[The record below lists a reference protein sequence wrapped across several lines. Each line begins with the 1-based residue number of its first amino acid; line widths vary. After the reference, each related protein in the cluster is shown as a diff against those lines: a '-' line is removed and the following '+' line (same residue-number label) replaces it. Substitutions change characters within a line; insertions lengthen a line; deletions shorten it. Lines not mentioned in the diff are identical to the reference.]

1 MSASSIDLD
10 GLLRRL
16 HLPTVRRLY
25 GNLEVH
31 AEKTGMSYRDYL
43 ATLVAE
49 EVAHRAQTRISRS
62 TRKAQFPFLAT
73 IENFD
78 FTFQSSIRLATLGSF
93 LGPELVSEGRCAIFY
108 GNSGTGKTH
117 LAIAIAY
124 RAIQN
129 GFEARFVDADAL
141 LEQLSRASQRDQLQ
155 FALEEYLHPHV
166 LVIDEIGYLNH
177 RADAA
182 NVLFQVVNARHLKKR
197 STIFT
202 TNKPLG
208 SWGRVLHDA
217 DLAEA
222 IIDRVLERG
231 RLITLNGPS
240 FRTRHMAHELRGAR
254 SSHTSLLTEVGNDD
268 SDLPPGVVDHGARI
282 SALLTFPAP
291 SSGGQMGY
299 PAKSSRPRD
308 RAERRRC

>member
-10 GLLRRL
+10 ALLHRL
-16 HLPTVRRLY
+16 ALPTVRRLY
-25 GNLEVH
+25 RELETT
-31 AEKTGMSYRDYL
+31 AEKTSMSHRDYL

-62 TRKAQFPFLAT
+62 TRRARFPFLAT
-73 IENFD
+73 IESFD
-78 FTFQSSIRLATLGSF
+78 FTFQSSIRLSSLGSL
-93 LGPELVSEGRCAIFY
+93 LGPELVSEGRCAIFF

-129 GFEARFVDADAL
+129 GFESRFVEADAL
-141 LEQLSRASQRDQLQ
+141 LEQLSRASQRDELE
-155 FALEEYLHPHV
+155 FALEDYVHPHV
-166 LVIDEIGYLNH
+166 LVIDEVGYLSH

-182 NVLFQVVNARHLKKR
+182 NVLFHVVNARHLKKR
-197 STIFT
+197 PTIFT

-208 SWGRVLHDA
+208 TWGRVLHDA

-231 RLITLNGPS
+231 RLITLNGAS
-240 FRTRHMAHELRGAR
+240 FRTRHMANELRGAR
-254 SSHTSLLTEVGNDD
+254 ASRASQIAHEGRNDD
-268 SDLPPGVVDHGARI
+268 PDLPPGVVDHGARI
-282 SALLTFPAP
+282 SGKPGPQLTEPT
-291 SSGGQMGY
+291 
-299 PAKSSRPRD
+299 
-308 RAERRRC
+308 